1 MGGVNGVSSF
11 VTDLARPLVLGL
23 GATGAAVVEV
33 LTTLGAKVDALD
45 VSEAAIERARELA
58 PQANYVLARDA
69 TDLAAQATR
78 LAPRLVITSPGISPS
93 TPVRQQLSLAGSE
106 VISEIELARRLQDA
120 GGFSQVPWFAITG
133 TNGKTTT
140 VRMLAAML
148 GAAGYR
154 APAVGNVGDPLVRVV
169 AELGAAH
176 GATAIP
182 LELSSFQLFDTQ
194 QLRAHGAVCLNLA
207 PDHLDWHGSAQHY
220 ADAKARV
227 YAGAQS
233 VCVYT
238 QDPATRRMVEE
249 ADVAPGTRAIG
260 VTTGVPTVGELG
272 VVEELLVDRAFL
284 AKRQREARPFATL
297 EDLAHLAGGQV
308 PPRHLVQDALAA
320 AALAFSAGAS
330 PEAVRQALTDFT
342 PDAHRG
348 DVVAE
353 QDGVRWVNN
362 SKATNPHA
370 ARAALAGLAAGSAV
384 WIAGGDSK
392 GTELA
397 SLVHE
402 VADRLRAVVI
412 IGKDPTPLASAVGQL
427 ATPVAAVVVPDG
439 SAEAVMRAAVAHAHR
454 LAQPGDTV
462 LLAPA
467 CASWD
472 QFSSY
477 SQRGALF
484 TAAAREQVGS
494 ADA

>member
-1 MGGVNGVSSF
+1 MNGVSSF
-11 VTDLARPLVLGL
+11 VTDIARPLILGL
-23 GATGAAVVEV
+23 GATGAAVAEV

-45 VSEAAIERARELA
+45 VSEAAIERARQLA
-58 PQANYVLARDA
+58 PHANYVLARDA
-69 TDLAAQATR
+69 EDLAAQAAR
-78 LAPRLVITSPGISPS
+78 LDPRLVITSPGISPF
-93 TPVRQQLSLAGSE
+93 TPVRRQLTQAGAE

-120 GGFSQVPWFAITG
+120 GSGADVPWFAITG

-148 GAAGYR
+148 GAAGHR

-169 AELGAAH
+169 AELGSPHA
-176 GATAIP
+176 ATAIP
-182 LELSSFQLFDTQ
+182 VELSSFQLFDTQ

-207 PDHLDWHGSAQHY
+207 PDHLDWHGSAEHY
-220 ADAKARV
+220 AAAKARV
-227 YAGAQS
+227 YAGAQA

-260 VTTGVPTVGELG
+260 VTTGVPAVGELG
-272 VVEELLVDRAFL
+272 VVEDLLVDRAFP

-297 EDLAHLAGGQV
+297 GDLAHLAGGQV
-308 PPRHLVQDALAA
+308 PARHLVQDALAA
-320 AALAFSAGAS
+320 AALAFSAGAD
-330 PEAVRQALTDFT
+330 PEAVRQALADFA

-353 QDGVRWVNN
+353 QAGVRWINN

-370 ARAALAGLAAGSAV
+370 ARAALAGLDAGTAV

-392 GTELA
+392 GIDLA
-397 SLVHE
+397 PLVHE

-412 IGKDPTPLASAVGQL
+412 IGKDPAALASAVAQL
-427 ATPVAAVVVPDG
+427 PTPVAAVAVPDG
-439 SAEAVMRAAVAHAHR
+439 SPEAVMRAAVAHAHR

-484 TAAAREQVGS
+484 TAAAREQVGA